1 MYILNPDS
9 IPKEKIYWC
18 NGIISNYLIFTKHFP
33 LLTKKGRMFGFA
45 ITNLLEDV
53 VRELPFYLKVTKCF

>member
-1 MYILNPDS
+1 VYILNPDT

-18 NGIISNYLIFTKHFP
+18 NGIIGNFLIFEKHFP

-45 ITNLLEDV
+45 KTDSLEKAIL
-53 VRELPFYLKVTKCF
+53 ELPFYLRVTRCF